1 MSAYYKND
9 SVSKDLMKNFAQIP
23 LNSTAKDGESCIDKC
38 YSSHIVVAVC
48 RTGVNPADG
57 KITVNVV
64 ESFFGSL
71 FDEYDEAT
79 GATLYIGNLINES
92 SNYIEFY
99 KNEYIQPKFGGSN
112 SKAPYNK
119 TTVNQFFIKDSAALV
134 QAAAQIGVNVDDYDI
149 NEDYNPA
156 TEEFH
161 FENKAT
167 LLVYLNEHADDKE
180 YPPKEGRYY
189 WLAHTMA
196 SPTKTDNFTIEFYE
210 YTYNSETHELVVS
223 DTPKYADPTGDI
235 ICYADVIYREDGM
248 GNLGLGD
255 KTDINTRLYYYMSP
269 SVQWKKSYNAFE
281 EICRKGNI
289 NIFNKKKTCLYNL
302 YQTALFTSFSQ
313 KECEKKIANTTG
325 IYSPVYGQSTK
336 VASNFLKDMD
346 YCIKFIQNVD

>member
-9 SVSKDLMKNFAQIP
+9 SISKDLMKNFAQIP
-23 LNSTAKDGESCIDKC
+23 LNSIAKDGESCIDKC

-99 KNEYIQPKFGGSN
+99 KNEYIQPKFGGSD

-134 QAAAQIGVNVDDYDI
+134 QAAAQIGVDVDDYDV
-149 NEDYNPA
+149 NEDFNPQ

-161 FENKAT
+161 FESKAV
-167 LLVYLNEHADDKE
+167 LLAYLNEHADDYE

-189 WLAHTMA
+189 WVTHADSTTV
-196 SPTKTDNFTIEFYE
+196 SSEYYNFEFIEYKYDDGE
-210 YTYNSETHELVVS
+210 IQVVPECKDLSGNLVY
-223 DTPKYADPTGDI
+223 KYADIAGDL
-235 ICYADVIYREDGM
+235 ICYADVTYRDDKG
-248 GNLGLGD
+248 GNLGD
-255 KTDINTRLYYYMSP
+255 NKMYYMGPAVS
-269 SVQWKKSYNAFE
+269 WKKSYAAFE
-281 EICRKGNI
+281 EVCRRGNV

-302 YQTALFTSFSQ
+302 YQTAYFTSFSQ
-313 KECEKKIANTTG
+313 KECDKKIANTTG
-325 IYSPVYGQSTK
+325 IYSPIYGQSTK